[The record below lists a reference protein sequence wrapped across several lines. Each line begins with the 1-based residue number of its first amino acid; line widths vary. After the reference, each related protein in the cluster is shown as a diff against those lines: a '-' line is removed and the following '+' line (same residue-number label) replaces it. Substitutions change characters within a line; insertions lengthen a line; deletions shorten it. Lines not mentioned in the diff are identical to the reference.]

1 MAESWGSPLWYHVA
15 TEKAQIYSKN
25 SLRTERRVH
34 SHQGVR
40 KTIVNGLLTDQFVV
54 LQLFGVHTVG
64 VPDAAINF
72 SNSHTLGTITVEVTH
87 GMQTHITK
95 TLHDRIRN

>member
-1 MAESWGSPLWYHVA
+1 MFKKKG
-15 TEKAQIYSKN
+15 KFKK
-25 SLRTERRVH
+25 RF
-34 SHQGVR
+34 R
-40 KTIVNGLLTDQFVV
+40 KVIVNLTDQFVV
-54 LQLFGVHTVG
+54 LQLFGVHAVG
-64 VPDAAINF
+64 VPDAAIDF